1 MIQDDIQNEAVDAW
15 EAAGYVGTLNL
26 GVGAGKTFCFF
37 KSLYRLQEKGLL
49 SSDDLVVFKAERS
62 NRWENTVIPE
72 ADKFESI
79 FGKNPVKDFKI
90 EFYTYQALVDTSHAV
105 FTCLDEI
112 HSSLSN
118 IYRINL
124 DWAQSG
130 YILGLTGTP
139 DEQMYVFPDQ
149 AVPKLYMSAEQISSK
164 TITPQLTKGALY
176 KMFCPIVYTK
186 TEEELIDLEVLS
198 PFETVI
204 IRHTLDPY
212 RKNCSITKNWKV
224 SEKEYWTNQVLYT
237 EKLFEQAYSIEIPYK
252 DLPDDV
258 ITAAQLEEQ
267 KLAIKTRDSL
277 LYKAKLRKIVQMPK
291 FLYKL
296 KSKVAV
302 VKQLLNLIDTPTILF
317 SVEKELLWEL
327 TENVVN
333 DKKDAVRLVSQFNAG
348 EIDVI
353 ATSKALQQGVTLT
366 GLQNIILVTFQSS
379 SGQLIQ
385 TIGRVI
391 RKVQGKIGRVYII
404 VTRDTYEEKWLKEMT
419 KVKNAKSKTTRHVNL
434 NIVTE
439 VESDCITKESLRL

>member
-37 KSLYRLQEKGLL
+37 KSLYRLQDAGLL
-49 SSDDLVVFKAERS
+49 TSTDLVVFKAERS

-72 ADKFESI
+72 ANKFESI
-79 FGKNPVKDFKI
+79 FGMNPVKDFKI
-90 EFYTYQALVDTSHAV
+90 EFYTYQALVDTSRAK
-105 FTCLDEI
+105 FTCMDEI

-149 AVPKLYMSAEQISSK
+149 AVPKLYMSAEQIASK
-164 TITPQLTKGALY
+164 TITNQLTKGALY
-176 KMFCPIVYTK
+176 QMFCPIVYTK

-204 IRHTLDPY
+204 IYHKLDNVH
-212 RKNCSITKNWKV
+212 KNYN
-224 SEKEYWTNQVLYT
+224 
-237 EKLFEQAYSIEIPYK
+237 
-252 DLPDDV
+252 
-258 ITAAQLEEQ
+258 ITAAWKVTEHEFWQ
-267 KLAIKTRDSL
+267 
-277 LYKAKLRKIVQMPK
+277 LRKSYSNKLFAQGYSVDDPKVKKGLIYQASQIIKVQMPK

-296 KSKVAV
+296 KSKVPV
-302 VKQLLNLIDTPTILF
+302 VKQLLNLIDTPAILF
-317 SVEKELLWEL
+317 SVEKELLWGL
-327 TENVVN
+327 TENVVD

-353 ATSKALQQGVTLT
+353 ATSKALQQGVTLK

-391 RKVQGKIGRVYII
+391 RRVEGKVGRVYII
-404 VTRDTYEEKWLKEMT
+404 VARDTYEEKWLVEMQ
-419 KVKNAKSKTTRHVNL
+419 KVKDSKGRKTRKVNL
-434 NIVTE
+434 NVIAE
-439 VESDCITKESLRL
+439 IESDLITKESLRL

>member
-1 MIQDDIQNEAVDAW
+1 MIQDQIQNEAVDAW
-15 EAAGYVGTLNL
+15 EQAGYVGTLNL

-37 KSLYRLQEKGLL
+37 KSLYRLQNTGLL
-49 SSDDLVVFKAERS
+49 TSDDLVVFKAERS

-90 EFYTYQALVDTSHAV
+90 EFTTYQANSDKAGV
-105 FTCLDEI
+105 FECYDEC
-112 HSSLSN
+112 HDLATGGRVLQLTESK
-118 IYRINL
+118 
-124 DWAQSG
+124 AKFK
-130 YILGLTGTP
+130 LGLTGTP
-139 DEQMYVFPDQ
+139 NEQMYVFPDK
-149 AVPKLYMSAEQISSK
+149 AVPKLYMSSEQLENK
-164 TITPQLTKGALY
+164 LITDQTTKGNIYQL
-176 KMFCPIVYTK
+176 FCPIVYTK

-204 IRHTLDPY
+204 IYHKLDNVY
-212 RKNCSITKNWKV
+212 KNYN
-224 SEKEYWTNQVLYT
+224 
-237 EKLFEQAYSIEIPYK
+237 
-252 DLPDDV
+252 
-258 ITAAQLEEQ
+258 ITAAWKVTEQ
-267 KLAIKTRDSL
+267 EYWEKRKSYANKLFAQGYSVDDSKTRKGLIYQASQII
-277 LYKAKLRKIVQMPK
+277 KVQMPK

-296 KSKVAV
+296 KSKVNV

-327 TENVVN
+327 TENVVD

-353 ATSKALQQGVTLT
+353 ATSKALQQGVTLK

-391 RKVQGKIGRVYII
+391 RRVEGKVGRVYII
-404 VTRDTYEEKWLKEMT
+404 VARETYEEKWLTEMQ
-419 KVKNAKSKTTRHVNL
+419 KVKDSKGRKTRKVNL
-434 NIVTE
+434 NVVAEI
-439 VESDCITKESLRL
+439 ESNCITRETLKL

>member
-1 MIQDDIQNEAVDAW
+1 MIQDQIQDEAVDAW
-15 EAAGYVGTLNL
+15 ESNSYVGTLNL

-37 KSLYRLQEKGLL
+37 KALYRLQDAGLL
-49 SSDDLVVFKAERS
+49 TSDDLVVFKAERS
-62 NRWENTVIPE
+62 NRWENTVLPE

-79 FGKNPVKDFKI
+79 FGKNPVRDFKI
-90 EFYTYQALVDTSHAV
+90 EFYTYQALVDTSHAK
-105 FTCLDEI
+105 FSCLDEI

-124 DWAQSG
+124 EWAQSG

-149 AVPKLYMSAEQISSK
+149 AVPKLYMSADQIASK

-176 KMFCPIVYTK
+176 QMFCPIVYTK

-204 IRHTLDPY
+204 IYHKLDNVA
-212 RKNCSITKNWKV
+212 KNYNITATWKV
-224 SEKEYWTNQVLYT
+224 TEQEYWEKRKSYAN
-237 EKLFEQAYSIEIPYK
+237 KLFAQGYSV
-252 DLPDDV
+252 DDP
-258 ITAAQLEEQ
+258 
-267 KLAIKTRDSL
+267 KTRKGLIYQASQII
-277 LYKAKLRKIVQMPK
+277 KVQMPK

-296 KSKVAV
+296 KSKVNV

-327 TENVVN
+327 TPNVVD
-333 DKKDAVRLVSQFNAG
+333 DKKDAVRLVSQFNSG

-353 ATSKALQQGVTLT
+353 ATSKALQQGVTLK

-391 RKVQGKIGRVYII
+391 RRVEGKVGRVYII
-404 VTRDTYEEKWLKEMT
+404 VAKDTYEEKWLTEMQ
-419 KVKNAKSKTTRHVNL
+419 KVKDSKGRKTRKVNL
-434 NIVTE
+434 NVVAEI
-439 VESDCITKESLRL
+439 ESDCITRESLML

>member
-1 MIQDDIQNEAVDAW
+1 MIQDDIQNEAIQAW
-15 EAAGYVGTLNL
+15 EDAGFVGTLNL

-37 KSLYRLQEKGLL
+37 KALYRLQELGLL
-49 SSDDLVVFKAERS
+49 TKDDLVVFKAERS
-62 NRWENTVIPE
+62 NRWENTVVPE

-90 EFYTYQALVDTSHAV
+90 EFYTYQSLVDTSYAK

-149 AVPKLYMSAEQISSK
+149 AVPKLYMSAEQIASK
-164 TITPQLTKGALY
+164 TITNQLTKGALY
-176 KMFCPIVYTK
+176 QMFCPIVYTK
-186 TEEELIDLEVLS
+186 TEEELIDLDVLS

-204 IRHTLDPY
+204 IWHELDELV
-212 RKNCSITKNWKV
+212 KNCEITKTWKV
-224 SEKEYWTNQVLYT
+224 SEKEWWEKRKSYAQ
-237 EKLFEQAYSIEIPYK
+237 KLFAQAYSI
-252 DLPDDV
+252 DDPNDR
-258 ITAAQLEEQ
+258 
-267 KLAIKTRDSL
+267 TRKGLIFQASQIL
-277 LYKAKLRKIVQMPK
+277 KVRMSK
-291 FLYKL
+291 FLYTL
-296 KSKVAV
+296 KSKVPV
-302 VKQLLNLIDTPTILF
+302 TKKLLSFITTPTILF
-317 SVEKELLWEL
+317 SVEKELLWEF
-327 TENVVN
+327 TDNVV
-333 DKKDAVRLVSQFNAG
+333 DTKKDATQLVAKFNAG
-348 EIDVI
+348 EINVI

-391 RKVQGKIGRVYII
+391 RKVKGKVGRLYII
-404 VTRDTYEEKWLKEMT
+404 VAKDTYEEKWLTEMQ
-419 KVKNAKSKTTRHVNL
+419 KVKDAKGKKSRTVKL
-434 NIVTE
+434 NVIAE
-439 VESDCITKESLRL
+439 LNSNEITKENLKL

>member
-1 MIQDDIQNEAVDAW
+1 MIQDEIQNSAIDAW

-37 KSLYRLQEKGLL
+37 KSLYKLQDAGLL
-49 SSDDLVVFKAERS
+49 TSEDLVVFKAERS
-62 NRWENTVIPE
+62 NRWLNTVVPE

-79 FGKNPVKDFKI
+79 FGMNPVKDFKI
-90 EFYTYQALVDTSHAV
+90 EFYTYQALVDTSHAK
-105 FTCLDEI
+105 FTCMDEI
-112 HSSLSN
+112 HSSLSS

-124 DWAQSG
+124 EWAQSG

-149 AVPKLYMSAEQISSK
+149 AVPKLYMSADQIASK
-164 TITPQLTKGALY
+164 TVTTQATKGSLY
-176 KMFCPIVYTK
+176 QMFCPIVYTK

-204 IRHTLDPY
+204 IYHDLDNTN
-212 RKNCSITKNWKV
+212 KNCAITATWK
-224 SEKEYWTNQVLYT
+224 TT
-237 EKLFEQAYSIEIPYK
+237 EKDWWEKRKSYSNKLFAQGFSIDNPA
-252 DLPDDV
+252 D
-258 ITAAQLEEQ
+258 
-267 KLAIKTRDSL
+267 KTRKGLIYQASQII
-277 LYKAKLRKIVQMPK
+277 KVQMPK

-296 KSKVAV
+296 KSKVNV
-302 VKQLLNLIDTPTILF
+302 VKQILALIDTPTILF

-327 TENVVN
+327 TENVVD
-333 DKKDAVRLVSQFNAG
+333 DKKDAVRLVSQFNDG

-353 ATSKALQQGVTLT
+353 ATSKALQQGVTLK

-391 RKVQGKIGRVYII
+391 RRVEGKVGRVYII
-404 VTRDTYEEKWLKEMT
+404 VARETYEEKWLVEMQ
-419 KVKNAKSKTTRHVNL
+419 KVKDSKGRKTRKVNL
-434 NIVTE
+434 NVVAE
-439 VESDCITKESLRL
+439 VESNSITKESLRL

>member
-37 KSLYRLQEKGLL
+37 KSLYRLQDAGLL
-49 SSDDLVVFKAERS
+49 TSDDLVVFKAERS

-79 FGKNPVKDFKI
+79 FGMNPVKDFKI
-90 EFYTYQALVDTSHAV
+90 EFTTYQALVDTSHAK
-105 FTCLDEI
+105 FSCLDEI

-149 AVPKLYMSAEQISSK
+149 AVPKLYMSAEQIASK
-164 TITPQLTKGALY
+164 TITNQLTKGALY
-176 KMFCPIVYTK
+176 QMFCPIVYTK

-204 IRHTLDPY
+204 IYHNLDNTV
-212 RKNCSITKNWKV
+212 KNYNITANWKV
-224 SEKEYWTNQVLYT
+224 TEQDYWEKRKSYAN
-237 EKLFEQAYSIEIPYK
+237 KLFAQGYSVDDPRTRKGLIYQASQI
-252 DLPDDV
+252 
-258 ITAAQLEEQ
+258 
-267 KLAIKTRDSL
+267 IK
-277 LYKAKLRKIVQMPK
+277 VQMPK

-296 KSKVAV
+296 KSKVNV

-327 TENVVN
+327 TENVVD

-353 ATSKALQQGVTLT
+353 ATSKALQQGVTLK

-391 RKVQGKIGRVYII
+391 RRVEGKVGRVYII
-404 VTRDTYEEKWLKEMT
+404 VARDTYEEKWLVEMQ
-419 KVKNAKSKTTRHVNL
+419 KVKDSKGRKTRKVNL
-434 NIVTE
+434 NVIAE
-439 VESDCITKESLRL
+439 IESDCITRESLRL

>member
-1 MIQDDIQNEAVDAW
+1 MIQDQIQNEAVDAW
-15 EAAGYVGTLNL
+15 EKAGYVGTLNL

-37 KSLYRLQEKGLL
+37 KSLYKLQDAGLL
-49 SSDDLVVFKAERS
+49 TSEDLVVFKAERS
-62 NRWENTVIPE
+62 NRWQNTVIPE

-90 EFYTYQALVDTSHAV
+90 EFYTYQALVDTSHAK
-105 FTCLDEI
+105 FTCMDEI
-112 HSSLSN
+112 HSSLSSV
-118 IYRINL
+118 YRINL
-124 DWAQSG
+124 EWAQSG

-149 AVPKLYMSAEQISSK
+149 AVPKLYMSAEQLANK
-164 TITPQLTKGALY
+164 QITNQTTKGNIYSL
-176 KMFCPIVYTK
+176 FCPIVYTK

-204 IRHTLDPY
+204 IYHDLDNTN
-212 RKNCSITKNWKV
+212 KNCAITATWK
-224 SEKEYWTNQVLYT
+224 TT
-237 EKLFEQAYSIEIPYK
+237 EKDWWEKRKSYSNKLFAQGFSIDNPA
-252 DLPDDV
+252 D
-258 ITAAQLEEQ
+258 
-267 KLAIKTRDSL
+267 KTRKGLIYQASQII
-277 LYKAKLRKIVQMPK
+277 KVQMPK

-296 KSKVAV
+296 KSKVPV

-327 TENVVN
+327 TENVVD

-353 ATSKALQQGVTLT
+353 ATSKALQQGVTLK

-391 RKVQGKIGRVYII
+391 RRVEGKVGRVYII
-404 VTRDTYEEKWLKEMT
+404 VARETYEEKWLVEMQ
-419 KVKNAKSKTTRHVNL
+419 KVKDSKGRKTRKVNL
-434 NIVTE
+434 NVVAE
-439 VESDCITKESLRL
+439 VESNCITKESLRL

>member
-37 KSLYRLQEKGLL
+37 KSLYRLQERGLL
-49 SSDDLVVFKAERS
+49 TPTDLVVFKAERS
-62 NRWENTVIPE
+62 NRWLNTIVPE
-72 ADKFESI
+72 SNKFHSI
-79 FGKNPVKDFKI
+79 YGKNPVQEFKI
-90 EFYTYQALVDTSHAV
+90 LFWTYQSLVDTSNAK
-105 FTCLDEI
+105 FTCMDEI
-112 HSSLSN
+112 HSSLSS

-149 AVPKLYMSAEQISSK
+149 AVPKLYMSAEQIASK
-164 TITPQLTKGALY
+164 TITTQLTKGALY
-176 KMFCPIVYTK
+176 QMFCPIVYTK

-204 IRHTLDPY
+204 IYHKLDNVH
-212 RKNCSITKNWKV
+212 KNYN
-224 SEKEYWTNQVLYT
+224 
-237 EKLFEQAYSIEIPYK
+237 
-252 DLPDDV
+252 
-258 ITAAQLEEQ
+258 ITAAWKVTEQ
-267 KLAIKTRDSL
+267 EYWEKRKSYANKLFAQGYSVDDPRTRKGLIYQASQIIK
-277 LYKAKLRKIVQMPK
+277 VQMPK

-296 KSKVAV
+296 KSKVNV

-327 TENVVN
+327 TENVVD
-333 DKKDAVRLVSQFNAG
+333 DKKDAVRLVSQFNNG

-353 ATSKALQQGVTLT
+353 ATSKALQQGVTLK

-391 RKVQGKIGRVYII
+391 RRVEGKVGRVYII
-404 VTRDTYEEKWLKEMT
+404 VAKDTYEEKWLIEMQ
-419 KVKNAKSKTTRHVNL
+419 KVKDSKGRKTRKVNL
-434 NIVTE
+434 NIVAE
-439 VESDCITKESLRL
+439 IESDCITRESLRL

>member
-15 EAAGYVGTLNL
+15 EAAGYIGTLNL

-49 SSDDLVVFKAERS
+49 TSNDLVVFKAERS
-62 NRWENTVIPE
+62 NRWENTVVPE

-90 EFYTYQALVDTSHAV
+90 EFYTYQALVDTSHAK
-105 FTCLDEI
+105 FSCLDEI
-112 HSSLSN
+112 HSGASAQ
-118 IYRINL
+118 YHVNL
-124 DWAQSG
+124 LQALNG
-130 YILGLTGTP
+130 YVLGLTGTP
-139 DEQMYVFPDQ
+139 DEHMYLFPDK
-149 AVPKLYMSAEQISSK
+149 AVPKLHMTQEQIESK
-164 TITPQLTKGALY
+164 QITFQTTKGDLLRMY
-176 KMFCPIVYTK
+176 CPIVYTK

-204 IRHTLDPY
+204 IYHNLDNTV
-212 RKNCSITKNWKV
+212 KNYN
-224 SEKEYWTNQVLYT
+224 
-237 EKLFEQAYSIEIPYK
+237 
-252 DLPDDV
+252 
-258 ITAAQLEEQ
+258 ITAAWKVTEQ
-267 KLAIKTRDSL
+267 EYWEKRKSYANKLFAQGYSVDDPRTRKGLIYQASQIIK
-277 LYKAKLRKIVQMPK
+277 VQMPK

-296 KSKVAV
+296 KSKVNV

-327 TENVVN
+327 TENVVD
-333 DKKDAVRLVSQFNAG
+333 DKKDAVRLVTQFNAG

-353 ATSKALQQGVTLT
+353 ATSKALQQGVTLK

-391 RKVQGKIGRVYII
+391 RRVEGKVGRVYII
-404 VTRDTYEEKWLKEMT
+404 VARDTYEEKWLAEMQ
-419 KVKNAKSKTTRHVNL
+419 KVKDSKGRKTRKVNL
-434 NIVTE
+434 NVVAEI
-439 VESDCITKESLRL
+439 ESDSITKENLRL